1 MAVTCVFWEHIN
13 FGGATSTSDSG
24 QFRYYWNKYGS
35 KNDTFSAMRAWS
47 HGNRGNV
54 YAFEHINFDGAFAAL
69 NVGGAFSSSWW
80 AYLGDDF
87 NDTVSSSLIVAREP
101 QSAETEVPLRSNV
114 ASQFATIFDT
124 KTRGKPVSRDGDT
137 RVYATYF
144 PSFDPDRA
152 FATIDQALTVQVR
165 IPLKTTVTIWNPFG
179 DDVEIDIDLGRL
191 RWSDYNARV
200 QYHVLF
206 FVTDGRLH
214 GRVEWV
220 TVWVES
226 GLLSQN
232 VFDDLQ
238 PSLVEA
244 AGDVTAAI
252 ESALALFAR
261 RRFKDVYL
269 LPGPP
274 PDMALA
280 GYKGRYDDD
289 VTLVVVAA

>member
-1 MAVTCVFWEHIN
+1 
-13 FGGATSTSDSG
+13 
-24 QFRYYWNKYGS
+24 
-35 KNDTFSAMRAWS
+35 
-47 HGNRGNV
+47 
-54 YAFEHINFDGAFAAL
+54 L
-69 NVGGAFSSSWW
+69 
-80 AYLGDDF
+80 
-87 NDTVSSSLIVAREP
+87 SSSLIVARGP
-101 QSAETEVPLRSNV
+101 QSVETEVPLRDNV

-124 KTRGKPVSRDGDT
+124 KTQDKPVSRDGDT

-165 IPLKTTVTIWNPFG
+165 IPLKTTITIWNPFG
-179 DDVEIDIDLGRL
+179 DDFEIEIDLGRL
-191 RWSDYNARV
+191 RWSDYDARV
-200 QYHVLF
+200 QYHVTF
-206 FVTDGRLH
+206 FVTNGRLH
-214 GRVEWV
+214 GEVAWV

-226 GLLSQN
+226 GLLSKN

-261 RRFKDVYL
+261 RRFADAYL

-280 GYKGRYDDD
+280 GFKARYDDD